1 MQIRAA
7 VPADME
13 AILAEDR
20 WVSREILCQKIRDR
34 QVYVVVD
41 NDRFVGWLRYGLFWD
56 NVPFMNMLRLTE
68 EYRGKG
74 IGKALVKHW
83 EREMRAL
90 GYSVALT
97 STAQTECA
105 QHFYGKLGYK
115 AIGSFTLAEEPLELL
130 FAKFL

>member
-97 STAQTECA
+97 STAQTE
-105 QHFYGKLGYK
+105 
-115 AIGSFTLAEEPLELL
+115 
-130 FAKFL
+130 